1 MSENTTGSGS
11 GLKQAKVWNFGFM
24 AGVRQLRD
32 EEYED
37 QYKPSLKP
45 PGSTN
50 FLRVAQEQF
59 NMEEKAIGSGY
70 MAEEPGNTPAWR
82 RVPEHLVKLRLPRLL
97 YDGTAEQDPNDSY
110 ENGITGQW
118 SAKMRKHGQVGKAP
132 LPGYD
137 GAVSGFY
144 APGGGNED
152 APEGE
157 HEVATVEGSAEGLA
171 LAEAKAKEAQRKGA
185 LREKLKASEATL
197 RLASAIAKGAKSVT
211 SGSDPGSAS
220 QGTGTTAQDPK
231 AGSAGWEVG
240 SQNHSNLLALKSA
253 LMSWGSKAKASKA
266 KKRGAE

>member
-185 LREKLKASEATL
+185 LREKLKTSEATL
-197 RLASAIAKGAKSVT
+197 RAIAKGAKSVT
-211 SGSDPGSAS
+211 SGSDPGGAPSVT
-220 QGTGTTAQDPK
+220 GTGTTGQDPR

-266 KKRGAE
+266 KKGAQ